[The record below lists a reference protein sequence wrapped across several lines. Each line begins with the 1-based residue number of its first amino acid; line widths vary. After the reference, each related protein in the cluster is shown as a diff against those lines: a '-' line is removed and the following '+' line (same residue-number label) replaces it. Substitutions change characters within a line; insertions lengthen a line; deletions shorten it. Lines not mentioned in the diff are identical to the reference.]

1 MIIISLGSN
10 ITSRW
15 GNSPTTIHRALDELA
30 LRGIHVVKRSALYRT
45 SPYGIT
51 NQPVFVNAA
60 ALVQTALPPAAL
72 LSVLKSIEVKA
83 GREPTKRWGPRALDI
98 DIIDY
103 HARMIN
109 WPGGGRTHRRP
120 GALPLIL
127 PHIEIQSRPFVLRPM
142 LDIAPYWHHPI
153 SGKSVAEMLIKIRSH
168 TGGDVLEIVPEH
180 EVNDSL
186 R

>member
-15 GNSPTTIHRALDELA
+15 GNPPTTILCALDELHR
-30 LRGIHVVKRSALYRT
+30 RGVRIIKRSALYRT

-51 NQPVFVNAA
+51 DQPIFVNAA
-60 ALVQTALPPAAL
+60 AAVRTALPPAAL
-72 LSVLKSIEVKA
+72 LSVLKNIEVKA
-83 GREPTKRWGPRALDI
+83 GREPTRRWGPRALDI

-103 HARMIN
+103 HARKIS
-109 WPGGGRTHRRP
+109 WPDNRGEHLKSGT
-120 GALPLIL
+120 LPLIL

-153 SGKSVAEMLIKIRSH
+153 SGKSVAEMLMQLRSRS
-168 TGGDVLEIVPEH
+168 GGDILEIVPEH
-180 EVNDSL
+180 EVTLS
-186 R
+186 